1 MVNLALNFFSNSSF
15 WFYFIYIIVCIIV
28 LVPLV
33 VGIPMCLK
41 NKTLTSNQKGIWI
54 ILLIAFGIVAFIIYC
69 IFSKSNNKL
78 QQ

>member
-1 MVNLALNFFSNSSF
+1 MILNIINVSDV
-15 WFYFIYIIVCIIV
+15 WFVIAYIIALAII

-41 NKTLTSNQKGIWI
+41 NKALPSNLKAVWI
-54 ILLIAFGIVAFIIYC
+54 ILFIAFGIVAFIIYC
-69 IFSKSNNKL
+69 ILYKSKKPI

>member
-1 MVNLALNFFSNSSF
+1 MVNMILNIINVSDV
-15 WFYFIYIIVCIIV
+15 WFVIAYIIALAII

-41 NKTLTSNQKGIWI
+41 NKTLTSRMKAVWV
-54 ILLIAFGIVAFIIYC
+54 ILLIWFGIIAFIIYC
-69 IFSKSNNKL
+69 ILYKSKKPI